1 MFGQYL
7 ELGQKIDWDAIY
19 GVTSIWLENS
29 YTMMVINCG
38 IVYAIL
44 IAIALRYTANYL
56 TEKDKIFV
64 CAMLIYGISESY
76 IVDVFLCFPLLIVAG
91 AIYNKRKYLLMK
103 NE

>member
-1 MFGQYL
+1 MLTGRLAGLAKAYELYGFTMFGQYL

-44 IAIALRYTANYL
+44 ISYCI
-56 TEKDKIFV
+56 KIY
-64 CAMLIYGISESY
+64 C
-76 IVDVFLCFPLLIVAG
+76 
-91 AIYNKRKYLLMK
+91 
-103 NE
+103 